1 MPNILWYILLTTLDF
16 TAEGKDNELWL
27 VNLLYGY
34 FCSRQVHAVAC
45 LSHQRHLA
53 WLPICLL
60 QTPSTSSLHPILLPN
75 FTVNLRPHLHIVPP
89 HSASRYQNMKQ
100 GWNQPG
106 EAAAGCRESK
116 CYFPPIKMCIS
127 PWAHSTQDPETNI
140 CSPLQPDSLLSTWH
154 RGDIQ

>member
-1 MPNILWYILLTTLDF
+1 MAISVPDKFMLWPAYHTRDTLPDFQSVCSKLPPPAPSTQYCCLILL
-16 TAEGKDNELWL
+16 
-27 VNLLYGY
+27 
-34 FCSRQVHAVAC
+34 
-45 LSHQRHLA
+45 
-53 WLPICLL
+53 
-60 QTPSTSSLHPILLPN
+60 
-75 FTVNLRPHLHIVPP
+75 LRPHLHIVLP

-116 CYFPPIKMCIS
+116 CHFPPIKMCIS
-127 PWAHSTQDPETNI
+127 LWAHSTQDPETNI